1 MWLSVCVSVCAILR
15 VCLRARKKQT
25 DGQTNRVNEEKGDV
39 ETHSDAVGE
48 TQRQATN
55 SRERE
60 RPTKEKEMESQTNRR
75 NTQTDGDGQTSR
87 QTETDRNRDREAAAH
102 YIGIVA

>member
-55 SRERE
+55 SRERDQRKKKRWRARQIGE
-60 RPTKEKEMESQTNRR
+60 IH
-75 NTQTDGDGQTSR
+75 R
-87 QTETDRNRDREAAAH
+87 QTETDRQADR
-102 YIGIVA
+102 

>member
-15 VCLRARKKQT
+15 VCLRARNKQT
-25 DGQTNRVNEEKGDV
+25 DGQTYRVNEEKGDV
-39 ETHSDAVGE
+39 ETHSDAVGK

-60 RPTKEKEMESQTNRR
+60 TNERKRDGEPDISEKYTDRR
-75 NTQTDGDGQTSR
+75 RRTDKQTD
-87 QTETDRNRDREAAAH
+87 RD
-102 YIGIVA
+102 